1 MKSGT
6 ELFHLDQ
13 HKYMGLVSIEL
24 FCIFW
29 SEWRNRSI
37 TPSTVFYPYLYG
49 ISRLPLVSLDR
60 FHHSSQTWGLQNSHG
75 YTHDSNLQVFFFF
88 HPITEPSRCVDFTN
102 RFSALRSS
110 TRGWSF
116 AKPGLKMK
124 EKASL
129 LRLMQTPII
138 LWWCRDPRKIEFF
151 PGCSIYIYTYRH
163 NIQSIYI

>member
-49 ISRLPLVSLDR
+49 ISRWTVVSLDR
-60 FHHSSQTWGLQNSHG
+60 FHHSSQTWGLQIPMVIPMIVT
-75 YTHDSNLQVFFFF
+75 YKYFFFF

-116 AKPGLKMK
+116 AKPGLQDEGKSITI
-124 EKASL
+124 EADWHRSFFDDVG
-129 LRLMQTPII
+129 I
-138 LWWCRDPRKIEFF
+138 PRKIEFF
-151 PGCSIYIYTYRH
+151 PGCSIYI
-163 NIQSIYI
+163 